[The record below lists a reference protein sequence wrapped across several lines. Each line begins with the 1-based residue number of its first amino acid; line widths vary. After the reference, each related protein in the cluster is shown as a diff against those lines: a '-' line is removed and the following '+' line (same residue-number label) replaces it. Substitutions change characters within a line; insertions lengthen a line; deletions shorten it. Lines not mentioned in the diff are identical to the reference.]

1 MVSIAIVEDNEKERA
16 YIRSC
21 LDEISKQEEIP
32 LHVEEFSSG
41 TAFLGNYQPVYDIVL
56 MDIEMPVMNGM
67 ETARILRK
75 IDETVLLL
83 FVTNMSQY
91 AVQGYDVDALD
102 FIVKPINPYS
112 FAIKLKRAIA
122 RTVKRADD
130 VIPIHT
136 EGEVVAVKIS
146 AIRYLEVAGHYV
158 IYHTVTGEYSEY
170 NTLKNVEKKINK
182 PHFVR
187 CNRCY
192 LVNLRYVTAIKKDV
206 VHLGKEELLISRP
219 QKKLFVESYVEYLGG
234 RTNV

>member
-67 ETARILRK
+67 ETARMLRK

-112 FAIKLKRAIA
+112 FAIIPAVPIPSSTLLPLKQAVRAN
-122 RTVKRADD
+122 
-130 VIPIHT
+130 
-136 EGEVVAVKIS
+136 
-146 AIRYLEVAGHYV
+146 
-158 IYHTVTGEYSEY
+158 TVTW
-170 NTLKNVEKKINK
+170 
-182 PHFVR
+182 VR
-187 CNRCY
+187 
-192 LVNLRYVTAIKKDV
+192 
-206 VHLGKEELLISRP
+206 
-219 QKKLFVESYVEYLGG
+219 Q
-234 RTNV
+234 